1 MFSKMQLFTIVFC
14 IGICQL
20 LLSMQGSNKFFS
32 VLIKGTILG
41 TVLGL
46 FLIFGYEGFKDI
58 VAEIVSDRR

>member
-1 MFSKMQLFTIVFC
+1 
-14 IGICQL
+14 
-20 LLSMQGSNKFFS
+20 MQGSNRFFS

-58 VAEIVSDRR
+58 VAEIVNDRR

>member
-1 MFSKMQLFTIVFC
+1 VFSTIHLFTIVFC

-20 LLSMQGSNKFFS
+20 LISMQGSNRFFS

-58 VAEIVSDRR
+58 VAEIVNDRR